1 MKKMV
6 KPDKPRRKKA
16 EIMQPALTLPELTAQ
31 IAELG
36 IATNQRKSASGKPD
50 PSSARPPP
58 PRAPYDPTYKSIVE
72 RAFAP
77 IARKLLDAGSK

>member
-1 MKKMV
+1 MKKTV
-6 KPDKPRRKKA
+6 KPDKPRSKKA
-16 EIMQPALTLPELTAQ
+16 EIAQPALTLPELTAQ

-36 IATNQRKSASGKPD
+36 IATNQWKSAGGKPD
-50 PSSARPPP
+50 PSSVRPPP
-58 PRAPYDPTYKSIVE
+58 PRAPYDPTYKGIVE